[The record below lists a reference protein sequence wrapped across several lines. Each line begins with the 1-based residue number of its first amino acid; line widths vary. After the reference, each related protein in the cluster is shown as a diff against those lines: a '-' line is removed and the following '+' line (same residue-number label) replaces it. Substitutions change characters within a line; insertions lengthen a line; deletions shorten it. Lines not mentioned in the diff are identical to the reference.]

1 MVDGAFGFSMLG
13 RFFSIVSGFLVTSA
27 TGGVVVFGVDV
38 FGVADFAVVL
48 VLGAGVVVFAVLPVF
63 DAGVVVFAVLPF
75 LGAGV
80 VVFAVPVLFLGLLL
94 EAVEGGVVFGTTL
107 TSALRSSSVAP
118 VPQLSCGLAGF
129 HLPTNTSLLSVPFI

>member
-27 TGGVVVFGVDV
+27 TGGVVVFGV
-38 FGVADFAVVL
+38 ADFAVVL

-63 DAGVVVFAVLPF
+63 DAGVVVFEVLPF

-129 HLPTNTSLLSVPFI
+129 HFPTNTSLLSVPFI